1 MEILNT
7 LISEMLSFIWII
19 FYSDKYAG
27 IFCLEQLTDHKVNS
41 KFCLISCYE
50 NHPCNCQS

>member
-27 IFCLEQLTDHKVNS
+27 IFSLEQLIDH
-41 KFCLISCYE
+41 
-50 NHPCNCQS
+50 